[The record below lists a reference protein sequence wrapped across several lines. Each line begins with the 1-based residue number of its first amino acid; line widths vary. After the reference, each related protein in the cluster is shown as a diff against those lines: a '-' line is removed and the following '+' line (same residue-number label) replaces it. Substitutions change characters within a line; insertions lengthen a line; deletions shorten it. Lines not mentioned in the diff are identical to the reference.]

1 MTARITS
8 SPSHV
13 HSAAYITPV
22 QGPVYHFTTWCVA
35 YSDRLLDPLH
45 KFQRQR
51 TLCQPF
57 VTTYPKYSPVTN
69 TCVHKSVSSHISLRM
84 PCVYVLACILRMFLG
99 IGGHNSVRH
108 RTASDTGTAVFLTM
122 DPKLGQTTSKLINS
136 LLSSK
141 QPCMLETKMTQDMR
155 FSTQC
160 TKESTVPER
169 HAVSLGK
176 QLSEASQCFYLQAQA
191 LLPGLFNT
199 WIKHHDPSQNWEL
212 PAHWQPPI
220 PEDLNP
226 QQWNQEQL

>member
-1 MTARITS
+1 MSILQLTS
-8 SPSHV
+8 LQSKALCIILQHDV
-13 HSAAYITPV
+13 LLIVTGCWTP
-22 QGPVYHFTTWCVA
+22 FTN
-35 YSDRLLDPLH
+35 SSI
-45 KFQRQR
+45 KEQ
-51 TLCQPF
+51 CQPF
-57 VTTYPKYSPVTN
+57 VTTYSKYSPVAN

-108 RTASDTGTAVFLTM
+108 RKASDIGTAVFLTM

-141 QPCMLETKMTQDMR
+141 QPCMLETKMMQDMR

-169 HAVSLGK
+169 LAVSLGK

-199 WIKHHDPSQNWEL
+199 
-212 PAHWQPPI
+212 
-220 PEDLNP
+220 
-226 QQWNQEQL
+226 